1 MIDWMTALLG
11 SIREN
16 KEKMKSL
23 RRGEVRVLM
32 CVCVYAYMYMHVMY
46 SLVLVQCM
54 HTKPDVYKYVCA
66 YPFVHDVDEY

>member
-32 CVCVYAYMYMHVMY
+32 CVCVCIHVRACNVFISACAMHA
-46 SLVLVQCM
+46 
-54 HTKPDVYKYVCA
+54 HKT
-66 YPFVHDVDEY
+66 